1 MSSLRRAVFNRSRG
15 SAPPTAHPPLVLTRA
30 PFFGNFCTEPT
41 RRRISTA
48 SLTSNQWVRP
58 TGKMANRFPLAIG
71 IVCAAAVIT
80 CVSPTDV
87 PPSSTV
93 PPPSPQAPGPPASLE
108 VLRPPGDFLVE
119 QMAYLTVYVRDS
131 NGVVLSDYKPA
142 FRSVTPEILEVSST
156 GVLKG
161 LRTGTGAVE
170 VTLQSLKASISI
182 NVTSRLRIGLVVM
195 PGWLPPMK
203 LAVGDTVRLK
213 PYVIDANGRNLEIF
227 PKVKWSSSNPS
238 GISVDSSGKLVAL
251 IENAAAE
258 ITASGENG
266 FAAVPVEVSV
276 PAGGMATVRFANAA
290 SEVGAINFV
299 PTKGSSAVLTQG
311 LSATIQVPPGMFLVE
326 ARGSS
331 ADRWDGVT
339 LRSGD
344 RVTVYAMGDS
354 RSPEFKWIWGKSTGI
369 PADSARI
376 EVVQTASG
384 RGWPVIFAHADGDQ
398 SNSTL
403 ASCYFD
409 PMDSFE
415 LLMKPGTVIL
425 VMFGKPNPVF
435 QDERQRIQFSVS
447 AGKGYTIVL
456 EGTSATGVR
465 HFAFPEL

>member
-1 MSSLRRAVFNRSRG
+1 
-15 SAPPTAHPPLVLTRA
+15 
-30 PFFGNFCTEPT
+30 
-41 RRRISTA
+41 
-48 SLTSNQWVRP
+48 
-58 TGKMANRFPLAIG
+58 
-71 IVCAAAVIT
+71 
-80 CVSPTDV
+80 
-87 PPSSTV
+87 
-93 PPPSPQAPGPPASLE
+93 
-108 VLRPPGDFLVE
+108 
-119 QMAYLTVYVRDS
+119 MAYLTVYVRDS
-131 NGVVLSDYKPA
+131 NGVVLSDPRPA
-142 FRSVTPEILEVSST
+142 FRSLTPEILEVSST

-161 LRTGTGAVE
+161 LRTGLGAVE

-182 NVTSRLRIGLVVM
+182 RVSSRLRIGLVVM

-213 PYVIDANGRNLEIF
+213 PYVVDANGRTLEIF
-227 PKVKWSSSNPS
+227 PEVKWSSSNPS

-251 IENAAAE
+251 IQNAAAE

-290 SEVGAINFV
+290 SEASAINFA

-311 LSATIQVPPGMFLVE
+311 QSATIQVPTGLFLVE

-354 RSPEFKWIWGKSTGI
+354 RSPEFKWVWAKSTGI

-376 EVVQTASG
+376 EVVQTAG
-384 RGWPVIFAHADGDQ
+384 GGWPVIYAFADGDQ

-403 ASCYFD
+403 GSCYFD

-415 LLMKPGTVIL
+415 LLMKPGTVFL
-425 VMFGKPNPVF
+425 VMFGKPSPVF
-435 QDERQRIQFSVS
+435 QDERQRIQSSVS

-456 EGTSATGVR
+456 EGRSATGVR